1 MRGWHRWEWWNEEWW
16 WLLGWGVGV
25 GLELVAM
32 VWKPYNNY
40 ILWVY
45 GYCDLEGISFL
56 DMLI

>member
-1 MRGWHRWEWWNEEWW
+1 M
-16 WLLGWGVGV
+16 GV

-32 VWKPYNNY
+32 VWKPYNMSANY